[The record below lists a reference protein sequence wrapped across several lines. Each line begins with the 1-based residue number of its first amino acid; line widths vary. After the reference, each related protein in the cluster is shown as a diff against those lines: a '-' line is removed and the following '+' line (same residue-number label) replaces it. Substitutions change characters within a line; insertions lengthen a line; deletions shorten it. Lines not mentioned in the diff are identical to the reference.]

1 MAMRSA
7 IEALSRFSRSPVTV
21 ARESAALRS
30 ARLFSDGKGKILS
43 EEEKAAENIYIQVS
57 VKPLVFLSASIG
69 VDLCRFGASMQ
80 SALPSLNIVWFLLCR
95 NPMTRT
101 DAAMLLQSG
110 LVVMSLEQL

>member
-7 IEALSRFSRSPVTV
+7 LEALYRFSRSPVTV

-57 VKPLVFLSASIG
+57 VKPFVFLSASI
-69 VDLCRFGASMQ
+69 AQ
-80 SALPSLNIVWFLLCR
+80 HSALPSLNIVWFLLCR